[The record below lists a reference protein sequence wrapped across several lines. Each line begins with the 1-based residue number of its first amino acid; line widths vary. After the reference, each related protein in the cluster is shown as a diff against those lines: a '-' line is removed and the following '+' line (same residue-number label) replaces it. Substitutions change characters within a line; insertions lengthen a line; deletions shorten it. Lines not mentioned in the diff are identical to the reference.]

1 MHIDNDNKTLRA
13 HRLLRLRESRRLLY
27 NLPADVLLA
36 IVIHHHRLTA
46 GDEDLRLL
54 GHQRGR
60 VGHRH
65 VHVLRLGLRLL
76 SFLLRLLGLLR
87 LLRLRPFPRR
97 LRLRLCVPSACV
109 SCAGACVLFSM
120 TICTDT

>member
-1 MHIDNDNKTLRA
+1 MHINNDKQADHLRA
-13 HRLLRLRESRRLLY
+13 QRLLRLTESRRLLY
-27 NLPADVLLA
+27 YLPADVLLA
-36 IVIHHHRLTA
+36 IVVHHHGLTA
-46 GDEDLRLL
+46 GDQDLRLL

-87 LLRLRPFPRR
+87 FLR
-97 LRLRLCVPSACV
+97 LRLRRV
-109 SCAGACVLFSM
+109 
-120 TICTDT
+120 

>member
-1 MHIDNDNKTLRA
+1 MRGQKFTTLTLDDLRFQCCIVLYTMHIDNDNKTLRA

-36 IVIHHHRLTA
+36 VVVHHHRLAA
-46 GDEDLRLL
+46 GDKDLRLL

-65 VHVLRLGLRLL
+65 VHVLRVGLRIL
-76 SFLLRLLGLLR
+76 SFLLRLLSLLR
-87 LLRLRPFPRR
+87 RFLR
-97 LRLRLCVPSACV
+97 LRLRSV
-109 SCAGACVLFSM
+109 
-120 TICTDT
+120 